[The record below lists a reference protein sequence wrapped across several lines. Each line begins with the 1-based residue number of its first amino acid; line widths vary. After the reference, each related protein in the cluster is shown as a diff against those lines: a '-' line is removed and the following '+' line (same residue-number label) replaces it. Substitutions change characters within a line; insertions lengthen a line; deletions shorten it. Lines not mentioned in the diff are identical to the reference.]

1 LRKDPDDASSAPRGI
16 IVTGEGDLATRR
28 ALEELE
34 PGYHIDWY
42 VYGLI
47 GNQIRLERQHVDG
60 TR

>member
-1 LRKDPDDASSAPRGI
+1 MRR
-16 IVTGEGDLATRR
+16 GEGDLATRR

-42 VYGLI
+42 VYGLV
-47 GNQIRLERQHVDG
+47 GNQFKVERQHVDG